1 MKALKKLILFIN
13 CMAITNG
20 YAQNIYF
27 NQKISGVTSYSV
39 QNLQNLSFEL
49 GSIKVK
55 KLDGYSDLFQISNLN
70 YFNFAEGTSQ
80 TKLVQTSYSSDT
92 DLSVFPNPV
101 IDRLSLRFSGID
113 TKNIKLSIIALDGTV
128 IYSAKINTL
137 NDNYIQLSVD
147 FLIRGM
153 YFCTVESK
161 DKVLTSR
168 FIKL

>member
-1 MKALKKLILFIN
+1 MKAWKKLVLFIT
-13 CMAITNG
+13 CVAITNS

-55 KLDGYSDLFQISNLN
+55 KLDGNSDLFETSNLN
-70 YFNFAEGTSQ
+70 YFNFDEGLPQ
-80 TKLVQTSYSSDT
+80 TELFQTSYSSGT
-92 DLSVFPNPV
+92 NLSLFPNPV
-101 IDRLSLRFSGID
+101 IDRLSLRLKGID

-128 IYSAKINTL
+128 IYSTKINPV
-137 NDNYIQLSVD
+137 NDNYIQLSVH